1 MLNLGEIM
9 QLKVRINPIMLSNI
23 ESFKSV
29 KGYSKNCQKDV
40 YFIGYCG
47 VISKEKYKE
56 EMSKLIFSKE
66 SYWIKNFVKNLDY
79 DEIEKYNKFYT
90 DIESKKDLKI
100 IYDFKD
106 EVLNDTFFSNYQ
118 KILTL
123 YIEEKKC
130 NETMKKNYAIK
141 IIAWIIKYFS
151 QIFSNGDT
159 TKIIY
164 SGKLG
169 LQEYLFLYFI
179 ALLGKDVIYLNPQKK
194 AFEISE
200 RLLKLSHIIVEKES
214 LEENIEEII
223 KVETKNVETPK
234 DEPIRIKIE
243 SRRENT
249 RYRVASQTVVAEK
262 EYEDLARLAE
272 NVVMIS
278 VYDSNNTCIKT
289 GSGVIFT
296 KGGYILTNFHVVS
309 GGAYYEIILENR
321 VERSYTS
328 TIIKYSDFY
337 DLAIIRIEP
346 SDKYIPV
353 LKPQN
358 DKRLVR
364 GQKVVAIGSPL
375 GLFNSVSDGIIS
387 GFRVIRDVEMVQF
400 TAPISPGSSGGALL
414 NRYGQLIGLITAGFS
429 EGQNINLAVSYE
441 IVYDFIKNFLQGDE

>member
-1 MLNLGEIM
+1 M
-9 QLKVRINPIMLSNI
+9 
-23 ESFKSV
+23 
-29 KGYSKNCQKDV
+29 
-40 YFIGYCG
+40 
-47 VISKEKYKE
+47 
-56 EMSKLIFSKE
+56 
-66 SYWIKNFVKNLDY
+66 
-79 DEIEKYNKFYT
+79 
-90 DIESKKDLKI
+90 
-100 IYDFKD
+100 
-106 EVLNDTFFSNYQ
+106 
-118 KILTL
+118 
-123 YIEEKKC
+123 
-130 NETMKKNYAIK
+130 
-141 IIAWIIKYFS
+141 
-151 QIFSNGDT
+151 
-159 TKIIY
+159 
-164 SGKLG
+164 
-169 LQEYLFLYFI
+169 
-179 ALLGKDVIYLNPQKK
+179 
-194 AFEISE
+194 
-200 RLLKLSHIIVEKES
+200 EKES

-234 DEPIRIKIE
+234 AESIRIKIE
-243 SRRENT
+243 NRRENT
-249 RYRVASQTVVAEK
+249 RYRVASQTIVTEK

-296 KGGYILTNFHVVS
+296 KSGYILTNFHVVS

-358 DKRLVR
+358 EKRLVR